1 MTTTTERDPIIVHTI
16 RDAHTLACPICHF
29 TIDVPDVPVSNALGN
44 VFGMSGQTLALVH
57 AEQEAKRSSRQMVHH
72 LESHSALEWLEA
84 LATATPRTHC
94 QVCQRPRTPID
105 GDYNP
110 LQVIGGKGIGWYS
123 AEGDEICGDCM
134 ASMIAGQQ

>member
-1 MTTTTERDPIIVHTI
+1 MTTTELDPIIVHTI
-16 RDAHTLACPICHF
+16 RDVHTMACPICEF

-57 AEQEAKRSSRQMVHH
+57 AEQEAKRSSRQMVDHLQAH
-72 LESHSALEWLEA
+72 TALESLER
-84 LATATPRTHC
+84 LAIDSGRIHC

-123 AEGDEICGDCM
+123 AEGDEICGGCM
-134 ASMIAGQQ
+134 TGMINGGGQ